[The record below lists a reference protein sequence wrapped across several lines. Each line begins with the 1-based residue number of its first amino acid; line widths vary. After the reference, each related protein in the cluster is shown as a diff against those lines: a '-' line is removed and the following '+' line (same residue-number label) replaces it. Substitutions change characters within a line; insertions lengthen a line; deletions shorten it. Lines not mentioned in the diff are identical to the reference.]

1 MIDQKRQAAAVI
13 AMKGRK
19 PMTGLIMEVGK
30 TLSKMFRLLFIAGL
44 TASASATEIS
54 YYHNDH
60 LGTPQVLTDANQNIV
75 WQAGYDPFGKAT
87 VTTETVT
94 NNVRFPGQYFD
105 AETGLHYNYFR
116 TYDPSIGRYVTSD
129 PIGLRGGINTYGYV
143 SGNPITRTDRS
154 GLITPVGIAAGLAC
168 GALAAYSK
176 SGSISTISSAL
187 LRYEELQAKISD
199 LEAEKDKCL
208 TAAEKLPFNA
218 KIQELA
224 LETAKLQLNIGG
236 ESLGLAGVIAVAG
249 ATCATIAPYLL
260 AL

>member
-129 PIGLRGGINTYGYV
+129 PIGLDGGMSTYGYV
-143 SGNPITRTDRS
+143 GGNPLNRIDPTGEIAPILWWLVVGSGVIWTGIDVADSIDEFNSNTTVTNNINSAINSCLTCPENLVDRS
-154 GLITPVGIAAGLAC
+154 KCQDLQNQKFNEISKMP
-168 GALAAYSK
+168 K
-176 SGSISTISSAL
+176 SGS
-187 LRYEELQAKISD
+187 D
-199 LEAEKDKCL
+199 FMD
-208 TAAEKLPFNA
+208 
-218 KIQELA
+218 A
-224 LETAKLQLNIGG
+224 LESIKNIPDIPFP
-236 ESLGLAGVIAVAG
+236 SRK
-249 ATCATIAPYLL
+249 
-260 AL
+260 